1 MRVTVD
7 QSRCQGHA
15 LCVMHAPELFDLD
28 DGGHA
33 FVVADPVPDGL
44 DEAAY
49 QAEAGCPEEAITAE
63 PRQPAHAGQA
73 RS

>member
-15 LCVMHAPELFDLD
+15 LCAMHAPGLFDLD
-28 DGGHA
+28 EEGRS
-33 FVVADPVPDGL
+33 FVIADPVPGDL

-49 QAEAGCPEEAITAE
+49 TAEAGCPEEAIAVE
-63 PRQPAHAGQA
+63 PRRPAHAGQA

>member
-15 LCVMHAPELFDLD
+15 LCAMRAPDLFDLD
-28 DGGHA
+28 DEGHS
-33 FVVADPVPDGL
+33 FVIADPVPGGL
-44 DEAAY
+44 DETAY
-49 QAEAGCPEEAITAE
+49 TAEAGCPEGAITVE
-63 PRQPAHAGQA
+63 PRRPAHAGQA

>member
-15 LCVMHAPELFDLD
+15 LCAMHAPDLFDLD
-28 DGGHA
+28 DEGHS
-33 FVVADPVPDGL
+33 FVIADPVPGGL

-49 QAEAGCPEEAITAE
+49 KAEAGCPEEAITVE
-63 PRQPAHAGQA
+63 PRRLAHARQA

>member
-15 LCVMHAPELFDLD
+15 LCAMHAPDLFDLD
-28 DGGHA
+28 DEGHS
-33 FVVADPVPDGL
+33 FVIADPVPGGL

-49 QAEAGCPEEAITAE
+49 TAEAGCPEEAIAVE
-63 PRQPAHAGQA
+63 PRRPVHAGQA

>member
-15 LCVMHAPELFDLD
+15 LCAMHAPDLFDLD
-28 DGGHA
+28 DEGHS
-33 FVVADPVPDGL
+33 FVVADAVPAGL

-49 QAEAGCPEEAITAE
+49 TAEAGCPEEAITVE
-63 PRQPAHAGQA
+63 PRRPAHASEVA
-73 RS
+73 S

>member
-15 LCVMHAPELFDLD
+15 LCAMHAPDLFDLD
-28 DGGHA
+28 DEGHS
-33 FVVADPVPDGL
+33 VVIADPVPGGL
-44 DEAAY
+44 GRVCRL
-49 QAEAGCPEEAITAE
+49 AEAGCPEEAITVE
-63 PRQPAHAGQA
+63 PRRPVHAGQA

>member
-15 LCVMHAPELFDLD
+15 LCAMHAPELFDLD

-33 FVVADPVPDGL
+33 VVLADPVPGRL
-44 DEAAY
+44 DDAAY
-49 QAEAGCPEEAITAE
+49 EAEAGCPEEAITAE
-63 PRQPAHAGQA
+63 PRRPVHAGQA

>member
-15 LCVMHAPELFDLD
+15 LCAMHAPDLFDLD
-28 DGGHA
+28 DEGHS
-33 FVVADPVPDGL
+33 FVIADPVPSGL

-49 QAEAGCPEEAITAE
+49 AAEAGCPEEAITVE
-63 PRQPAHAGQA
+63 PRRLAHAGQA